1 MQNEEKMQRKRNI
14 FFEFEQMYKD
24 NNNNNISSELQRK
37 NDIECYDKIM
47 ESHRNYHSIVYTYV
61 RKFMEI
67 PKIFTIPKVKSM
79 LKNFNHMM
87 VFFILL

>member
-1 MQNEEKMQRKRNI
+1 MKKKKH

-24 NNNNNISSELQRK
+24 NNNNISSGLQRK

-47 ESHRNYHSIVYTYV
+47 ESYPNYHSIVSIYV
-61 RKFMEI
+61 RKFMER

-79 LKNFNHMM
+79 LKNINHMM

>member
-1 MQNEEKMQRKRNI
+1 MQNEEKRQRKRNI

-24 NNNNNISSELQRK
+24 NNNISSELQRK

-47 ESHRNYHSIVYTYV
+47 ESYLNYHSIVSIYV
-61 RKFMEI
+61 RKFMER

-79 LKNFNHMM
+79 LKNINHMM